1 MIFADFISD
10 HGECIEGAIDR
21 VDSERVA
28 ELVRQRLDTLNE
40 KELGAIMAVYGDCF
54 LNEKKTVAQYAQ
66 EIGVS
71 GSAVSYWLQKARWKI
86 LNNRKPLYQY
96 MRDDEYYRPLLKKTS
111 KERTALELKY
121 KKKPRKHK
129 NTPTENL
136 KQSGKPLKA
145 EDSAPSK
152 KPLPPPPP
160 GLSIREL
167 YDWVVMMRKRQAQ
180 YERRKEREKQARLKQ
195 KKNGKG

>member
-10 HGECIEGAIDR
+10 HGECIEDAIDR

-54 LNEKKTVAQYAQ
+54 MNEKKTAAQYAQ

-86 LNNRKPLYQY
+86 LNNRKPLYKY

-111 KERTALELKY
+111 KKRTALELKF
-121 KKKPRKHK
+121 KKKPRKQK
-129 NTPTENL
+129 ELEVPEEW
-136 KQSGKPLKA
+136 KGMSDPEIADMVQSKT
-145 EDSAPSK
+145 
-152 KPLPPPPP
+152 PLPPPPQ
-160 GLSIREL
+160 GISMRGL
-167 YDWVVMMRKRQAQ
+167 YDWIIRT
-180 YERRKEREKQARLKQ
+180 RKEQALNEWYRKKREQQRLI
-195 KKNGKG
+195 KNTGKG

>member
-10 HGECIEGAIDR
+10 HGECIEDAIDR

-28 ELVRQRLDTLNE
+28 ELVRQRLDTLTE
-40 KELGAIMAVYGDCF
+40 KELGSIMAVYGDCF
-54 LNEKKTVAQYAQ
+54 LNEKKTAAQYAQ

-96 MRDDEYYRPLLKKTS
+96 MRDDEYYRPLLKKSS
-111 KERTALELKY
+111 KERTRLELKY

-129 NTPTENL
+129 W
-136 KQSGKPLKA
+136 KPLETKKIELA
-145 EDSAPSK
+145 DSPTVRP
-152 KPLPPPPP
+152 PLPPPPS
-160 GLSIREL
+160 GLSMRGL
-167 YDWVVMMRKRQAQ
+167 YDWVIEKRADPAIREYQRK
-180 YERRKEREKQARLKQ
+180 KREQRNL
-195 KKNGKG
+195 KKNEKG